1 MGNKTE
7 CVNDTLLWSTSIE
20 ECFFQKCRFLSLCS
34 ANGIVFNP
42 TKFQFCKDE
51 VEYAG
56 FMIGPNHVKP
66 APKILNSIQDFPV
79 RGWFGLV
86 NQIAP
91 LFASRAVMQPFREL
105 LKPAS
110 KGKQIYWDDNLPLLF
125 QESKLFI
132 LESIE
137 EGIKTFRMG
146 SWTCLMPDFCKSR
159 IGYLLM
165 QKRCACEKITPCC
178 CAAGWQL
185 VLAGSRFSSGAESR
199 YERVEG
205 EALAAPSY

>member
-1 MGNKTE
+1 MASLTTIITPWGRYRYKTTPQGYLGAGDAYTERFDKIISGVGNKTK
-7 CVNDTLLWSTSIE
+7 CLDDTLLWSTSVE
-20 ECFFQKCRFLSLCS
+20 ECFFQTCRFLSLCS

-110 KGKQIYWDDNLPLLF
+110 KRKQ
-125 QESKLFI
+125 
-132 LESIE
+132 
-137 EGIKTFRMG
+137 
-146 SWTCLMPDFCKSR
+146 
-159 IGYLLM
+159 
-165 QKRCACEKITPCC
+165 
-178 CAAGWQL
+178 
-185 VLAGSRFSSGAESR
+185 
-199 YERVEG
+199 
-205 EALAAPSY
+205 